1 MDPYKRDNTWV
12 IRWRDA
18 TGHWHQKRTKC
29 TTKDQA
35 RKLLDE
41 IEKGVERLKLGMDP
55 AAGTAPKMTFAELVT
70 WWWDEYGSRL
80 RSGTILGTINKHLV
94 PELGTLLLTEV
105 TPPRVEGLLVGKEK
119 VLSPKTINTLRGF
132 LLRMFNLA
140 IRRGLWNGINPA
152 TRVERRKVPKRLPE
166 YLRFEE
172 VPRVLD
178 ALPPQL
184 RPLFATA
191 VYTGM
196 RQGEL
201 LGLRKSDVD
210 LEGGT
215 IMVARSYDH
224 ETTKG
229 GHADMLPLADEL
241 RPFLEEALK
250 ASPSQFV
257 FPAGD
262 GSMQTKETALDKRL
276 RAAMGRAGLVTGFIH
291 RCRRCKKEV
300 LAATAEAGRC
310 AGPHPTLIGQTCGM
324 ALWPKAVPRHV
335 RFHDLRHTTA
345 TLLLKNGVPLATV
358 QRILRHTDPRLTSE
372 VYGHLDVEDMRKAV
386 NGLRFGYK
394 ASPGPKSGEPV
405 PSRLFLPQGRLLNMK
420 QVAKTLGV
428 CRATAYRMIEEKIL
442 PHLRVSNSIRVSEEV
457 LKEFI
462 RQKKS

>member
-55 AAGTAPKMTFAELVT
+55 AAGTAPKMTFAELVK

-80 RSGTILGTINKHLV
+80 RSATILGTINKHLV
-94 PELGTLLLTEV
+94 PDLGTLLLTEV

-201 LGLRKSDVD
+201 LGLRKGDVD
-210 LEGGT
+210 LEAGT
-215 IMVARSYDH
+215 ITVARSYNH

-241 RPFLEEALK
+241 RPFLEEVIK

-291 RCRRCKKEV
+291 RCRRCHKQL
-300 LAATAEAGRC
+300 LAATAEVGRC
-310 AGPHPTLIGQTCGM
+310 TGPHPTLIGQTCGM
-324 ALWPKAVPRHV
+324 ALWPKPVPRHV

-358 QRILRHTDPRLTSE
+358 QRILRHTDP
-372 VYGHLDVEDMRKAV
+372 
-386 NGLRFGYK
+386 
-394 ASPGPKSGEPV
+394 
-405 PSRLFLPQGRLLNMK
+405 
-420 QVAKTLGV
+420 
-428 CRATAYRMIEEKIL
+428 
-442 PHLRVSNSIRVSEEV
+442 
-457 LKEFI
+457 
-462 RQKKS
+462 